1 MGNFTVLN
9 SSTDEQKFF
18 IFFFSSRMD
27 AWSLEVGA
35 DV

>member
-18 IFFFSSRMD
+18 FFFFSSRMD